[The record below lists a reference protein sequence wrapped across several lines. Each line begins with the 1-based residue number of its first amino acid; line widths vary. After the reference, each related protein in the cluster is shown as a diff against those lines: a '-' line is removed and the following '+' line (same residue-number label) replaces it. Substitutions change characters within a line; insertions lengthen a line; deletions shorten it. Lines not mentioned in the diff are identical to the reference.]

1 MKLWQIICLIGLL
14 LIIVFNPKIQLTRI
28 FVEQFKVYKND
39 KTHKISMF
47 DILSFLIAPNV
58 FRY

>member
-47 DILSFLIAPNV
+47 DILSF
-58 FRY
+58 

>member
-28 FVEQFKVYKND
+28 FVDSLRFIKMIRHTK
-39 KTHKISMF
+39 
-47 DILSFLIAPNV
+47 FLCLI
-58 FRY
+58 FYRF

>member
-28 FVEQFKVYKND
+28 FVEQFKVYKMIRHT
-39 KTHKISMF
+39 K
-47 DILSFLIAPNV
+47 FLCLI
-58 FRY
+58 FYRF